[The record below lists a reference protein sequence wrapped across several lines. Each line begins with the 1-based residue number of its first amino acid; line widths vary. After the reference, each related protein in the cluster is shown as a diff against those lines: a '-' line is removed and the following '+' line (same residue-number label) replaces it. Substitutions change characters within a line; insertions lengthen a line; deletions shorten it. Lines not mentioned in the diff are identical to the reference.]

1 MSFNKLRKSWR
12 SAFVRDLGLAVS
24 NLPRFGE
31 LLTGDR
37 RDNPQRSELSLESYE
52 NTGEVLGAIGEATIP
67 RFFPLRRKPYTR
79 GIVAS
84 EGMVKPFPGEMWL
97 YVNGVA
103 TSSAV
108 LKANGKELAR
118 IFQRPIH
125 LVHNPTDGLLLDLAE
140 CVLGRT
146 FNWNT
151 LLTQY
156 VHDVVTRS
164 LCGYSKVVLI
174 GHSQGGIVVADV
186 ANALV
191 QSLKDKSLLA
201 NLEIYTF
208 ASAADEMNAHKQL
221 SEQFGRLVPYYE
233 HFSNGHDFV
242 ARIGAI
248 GCRDNIAGQHFVSPD
263 RTGHLLN
270 AHYLPAFEQGEYCQK
285 KSRLFGYTG
294 GKTPEFSEMPVLKSV
309 A

>member
-1 MSFNKLRKSWR
+1 MCWTFQEGNSMSFNMLRKSWR
-12 SAFVRDLGLAVS
+12 SAFARDLGLAIS
-24 NLPRFGE
+24 NSHQLVD

-37 RDNPQRSELSLESYE
+37 QDDPQRSEFSLASYE
-52 NTGEVLGAIGEATIP
+52 NTCEVLSALGEAAVP
-67 RFFPLRRKPYTR
+67 RFFPVRRKPYTR

-84 EGMVKPFPGEMWL
+84 EGLEKPFPGEMWL

-103 TSSAV
+103 TGSAV

-125 LVHNPTDGLLLDLAE
+125 LVHNPTDGLVLDLAE

-164 LCGYSKVVLI
+164 LAGYSKVVLI

-186 ANALV
+186 ANKLV
-191 QSLKDKSLLA
+191 NNPENASMLA

-208 ASAADEMNAHKQL
+208 ASAADEMSAHPEL

-233 HFSNGHDFV
+233 HFANGHDFV

-248 GCRDNIAGQHFVSPD
+248 GCRDNIDGQLFTSPD

-270 AHYLPAFEQGEYCQK
+270 AHYLAAFEKGEYCGK
-285 KSRLFGYTG
+285 KSTLR
-294 GKTPEFSEMPVLKSV
+294 
-309 A
+309 